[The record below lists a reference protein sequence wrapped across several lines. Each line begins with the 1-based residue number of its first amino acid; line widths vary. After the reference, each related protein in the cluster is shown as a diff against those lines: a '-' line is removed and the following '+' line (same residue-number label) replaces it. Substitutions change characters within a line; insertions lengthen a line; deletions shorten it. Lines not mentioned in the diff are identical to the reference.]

1 MADLP
6 KTFGLKLYK
15 KDEDGNLVTDEQG
28 KYIEDPLA
36 KGYFPHL
43 FNRVENANYI
53 GPLPPREDYMPNTM
67 SVEKKQAFEEWYEE
81 QVANDVVFDFQR
93 DLVDY
98 CKMAVTIL
106 RLGCQMFQTLFMK
119 EANFNPFEHVTI
131 ASACNRDLIE
141 NRLEKETIASEPA
154 FGWNGKLGNQSKEA
168 LEWLM
173 WMDHCKWRDIPEAE
187 RVCHDE
193 MKTPRDQHPAYKTY
207 IQHAGN
213 GGEYFI
219 QYVNS
224 TVDGYKKDTN
234 TVYEYQGCFWHG
246 CERCYPNCTEAHTR
260 LAGRKMYEV
269 RENTRRKVAKLRSL
283 GLNVVEMWGCEWE
296 KEKESNEECRD
307 FVNRIDFMER
317 LNPRDA
323 FFGGRTNAAKLYH
336 KCSDNEHIE
345 YVDFTS
351 LYPTINKYGEYPIK
365 HPVVYLN
372 PEDQDITH
380 YFGVAKCRVRAP
392 RGLYHPVLPVRV
404 GEKLMF
410 PLCVK
415 CAEVELEKPML
426 ERSWNCPHDDVDRE
440 FIGTWCTPEL
450 MVAKEKGYDIYKFMK
465 YTTSK
470 KNIGK

>member
-43 FNRVENANYI
+43 FNRVENANYV

-173 WMDHCKWRDIPEAE
+173 WMDHCK
-187 RVCHDE
+187 
-193 MKTPRDQHPAYKTY
+193 
-207 IQHAGN
+207 
-213 GGEYFI
+213 
-219 QYVNS
+219 
-224 TVDGYKKDTN
+224 
-234 TVYEYQGCFWHG
+234 
-246 CERCYPNCTEAHTR
+246 
-260 LAGRKMYEV
+260 
-269 RENTRRKVAKLRSL
+269 
-283 GLNVVEMWGCEWE
+283 
-296 KEKESNEECRD
+296 
-307 FVNRIDFMER
+307 
-317 LNPRDA
+317 
-323 FFGGRTNAAKLYH
+323 
-336 KCSDNEHIE
+336 
-345 YVDFTS
+345 
-351 LYPTINKYGEYPIK
+351 
-365 HPVVYLN
+365 
-372 PEDQDITH
+372 
-380 YFGVAKCRVRAP
+380 
-392 RGLYHPVLPVRV
+392 
-404 GEKLMF
+404 
-410 PLCVK
+410 
-415 CAEVELEKPML
+415 
-426 ERSWNCPHDDVDRE
+426 
-440 FIGTWCTPEL
+440 
-450 MVAKEKGYDIYKFMK
+450 
-465 YTTSK
+465 
-470 KNIGK
+470 